1 MSTLT
6 PELWRELSPHLD
18 HALSL
23 SEEERAAWLQ
33 SFEVQNPELGSVLR
47 KLLEEHHAAAADHF
61 LENSPEQ
68 PTEES
73 SLAGQSI
80 GAYTLLAPVGRGGMG
95 SVWKAER
102 NEGRFERHVAIKF
115 LHFSVAAQGGLER
128 FKREGRILG
137 QLSHPHIAELIDA
150 GVTPS
155 GEPYLVLE
163 YIEGQRT
170 DEYCDQKRLD
180 VEARIRLFLD
190 VLSAVA
196 VAHANLVVHRDIKP
210 SNVLV
215 RNDGQV
221 KLLDFGIAKL
231 LSADSDAA
239 GASMLTLE
247 GAGAL
252 TPQYASPEQVS
263 GGPVTTATDVYA
275 LGVLLYLLLTGKH
288 PAEGKTD
295 SPAQLLKAI
304 LDTEP
309 PRASEVAGSADAS
322 DVAAR
327 RNASPDKLRKSLRG
341 DLDTILAKALK
352 KNASE
357 RYGTVTAL
365 ADDLQRYL
373 SHQPITAHPD
383 ALSYRLQK
391 YLRRHRVGVAL
402 TVVLVLLL
410 AGFSVIQ
417 EVQLRR
423 ITRERDRADRIADF
437 MTGIFK
443 MADPNEK
450 AGSAVTAREVLDKA
464 STEIGTGLGKDP
476 ELQAQLLHVMGR
488 AYLNLGLYERA
499 RSSFENA
506 IQASRSFGG
515 QDQREALNTTH
526 DLVWT
531 ILQQGHVTEAENR
544 ARKLLDTQRRV
555 LGSTH
560 GDTVATMGELA
571 FILCQEGKDKCE
583 EGVRLNQYVLEQQKR
598 TMGPEALYTLVT
610 MDNLAIML
618 DQVGRPADAEKL
630 QQESLD
636 IHIRKF
642 GKESFATLIAMDNL
656 GDFQRDQGRNED
668 AEKTFREAIEIDQRA
683 LGPSQVVTAATEY
696 DLASVLARQGKNT
709 EAISVLEEALSHN
722 LPPLTAQGLKT
733 DPLFTSLRD
742 DPRFQELLKLADK
755 RFPPGNSTH

>member
-23 SEEERAAWLQ
+23 SDEERAAWLQ
-33 SFEVQNPELGSVLR
+33 SFEEQNPELGAVLR
-47 KLLEEHHAAAADHF
+47 KLLEEHRAAASEHF
-61 LENSPEQ
+61 LENHPEQ

-102 NEGRFERHVAIKF
+102 NDGRFERHVAIKF

-137 QLSHPHIAELIDA
+137 QLSHPHIAELMDA

-155 GEPYLVLE
+155 GELYLVLE
-163 YIEGQRT
+163 YIEGQRI

-180 VEARIRLFLD
+180 VEERIRLFLD

-275 LGVLLYLLLTGKH
+275 LGVLLYLLLAGKH

-304 LDTEP
+304 LETEP
-309 PRASEVAGSADAS
+309 QRASEVAESTDAS
-322 DVAAR
+322 VISAR
-327 RNASPDKLRKSLRG
+327 RNTSPDKLRKSLRG

-352 KNASE
+352 KNPGE

-391 YLRRHRVGVAL
+391 YVRRHRVGVAL
-402 TVVLVLLL
+402 TVVL
-410 AGFSVIQ
+410 
-417 EVQLRR
+417 
-423 ITRERDRADRIADF
+423 
-437 MTGIFK
+437 
-443 MADPNEK
+443 
-450 AGSAVTAREVLDKA
+450 
-464 STEIGTGLGKDP
+464 
-476 ELQAQLLHVMGR
+476 
-488 AYLNLGLYERA
+488 
-499 RSSFENA
+499 
-506 IQASRSFGG
+506 
-515 QDQREALNTTH
+515 
-526 DLVWT
+526 
-531 ILQQGHVTEAENR
+531 
-544 ARKLLDTQRRV
+544 
-555 LGSTH
+555 
-560 GDTVATMGELA
+560 
-571 FILCQEGKDKCE
+571 
-583 EGVRLNQYVLEQQKR
+583 
-598 TMGPEALYTLVT
+598 
-610 MDNLAIML
+610 
-618 DQVGRPADAEKL
+618 
-630 QQESLD
+630 
-636 IHIRKF
+636 
-642 GKESFATLIAMDNL
+642 
-656 GDFQRDQGRNED
+656 
-668 AEKTFREAIEIDQRA
+668 
-683 LGPSQVVTAATEY
+683 
-696 DLASVLARQGKNT
+696 
-709 EAISVLEEALSHN
+709 
-722 LPPLTAQGLKT
+722 
-733 DPLFTSLRD
+733 
-742 DPRFQELLKLADK
+742 
-755 RFPPGNSTH
+755 